1 MSTPPIQAAAE
12 RYEIALR
19 AFLSGEAGNSLDEA
33 YDIGRQAVETGLGV
47 IDMAAIHQ
55 RVLSALLKEANPDPS
70 SAELVARAAAFA
82 TESFAIFEA
91 VHRGY
96 QEANEALTRLTAT
109 LEQRVEART
118 GELRESEVRYRALV
132 DGLDAIV
139 WESDLGR
146 RRFSFVNH
154 RVETMLG
161 YPVVTFAEEPD
172 FWETHVYPADFERM
186 LERGGRASVAL
197 QERVLEYRFKAA
209 DGRWVWLRD
218 VVRVLRD
225 AEGKPARLSG
235 FMIDVSEVVA
245 VQQYRDNL
253 VDVISHEFRTPLT
266 VIQGYTELLTDA
278 KGKLKP
284 DAERTAKQRIR
295 TASAHL
301 AYLLGSITEL
311 SRLRSGGPPPRL
323 EPLPVQALVQE
334 AVTALSSRGRDLSQI
349 VKIMVGPKA
358 DHMPGERRKMT
369 IALVEL
375 LDNAAKFSPPSEPI
389 FVEGRTDGEEVF
401 LTVEDRGPGIA
412 EGLRENLFRPFVQ
425 ADMTAVRPTGGAGL
439 GLAVASGLVKAQGGH
454 MELDSV
460 VGEGSAF
467 HIVMPATAPK
477 PAPAAAGGPRG
488 ASLL

>member
-1 MSTPPIQAAAE
+1 MSTPPIKATAE
-12 RYEIALR
+12 RYETAVR
-19 AFLSGEAGNSLDEA
+19 AFLAGQGDRSLDEA
-33 YDIGRQAVETGLGV
+33 YAIGREAVETGLGV
-47 IDMAAIHQ
+47 LDMAAIHQ
-55 RVLSALLKEANPDPS
+55 RVLSQLLKESNPDPE
-70 SAELVARAAAFA
+70 SAQIVERAAAFA

-118 GELRESEVRYRALV
+118 GELRESEQRYRALV

-146 RRFSFVNH
+146 RRFTFVSH

-161 YPVVTFAEEPD
+161 YPVPTFAEEPA
-172 FWETHVYPADFERM
+172 FWENHVYPADFERI
-186 LERGGRASVAL
+186 LERGGKAFEAG
-197 QERVLEYRFKAA
+197 QDHVLEYRFKAA
-209 DGRWVWLRD
+209 DGRWLWLRD

-225 AEGKPARLSG
+225 SEGKPSGLSG
-235 FMIDVSEVVA
+235 FMIDVSEIVA

-266 VIQGYTELLTDA
+266 VIQGYTEILTDA

-284 DAERTAKQRIR
+284 EAEQTAKQRIR

-323 EPLPVQALVQE
+323 EALPVQELVQE
-334 AVTALSSRGRDLSQI
+334 AVTALSSRGRDLSQT

-358 DHMPGERRKMT
+358 DHMPGERRKMV

-375 LDNAAKFSPPSEPI
+375 LDNAAKFSPPAEPI

-412 EGLRENLFRPFVQ
+412 ESLRENLFRPFVQ
-425 ADMTAVRPTGGAGL
+425 ADMTAVRATGGAGL

-467 HIVMPATAPK
+467 HIVMPA
-477 PAPAAAGGPRG
+477 AAAKAAPLTPPGPRG
-488 ASLL
+488 AKLI